1 MPFELII
8 DVARLVIVVVVV
20 DFERVKFSGW
30 PIYRGNAAEFSVEFN
45 VSWNKWLK
53 CLCLILDIRWH
64 ICRPWGARGVD
75 WNLL

>member
-1 MPFELII
+1 MLFGLFELMI

-45 VSWNKWLK
+45 E
-53 CLCLILDIRWH
+53 
-64 ICRPWGARGVD
+64 
-75 WNLL
+75 